1 MTNPNYLS
9 NMRKIIRDNLI
20 DKIIF
25 MCYNKILY
33 Y

>member
-1 MTNPNYLS
+1 MNPNYLS

-25 MCYNKILY
+25 SCYNEIL
-33 Y
+33 